1 MKKIGFVLLL
11 GVVCFLTS
19 CDSVVFEKKYAFKN
33 NVMTSNDYVFEFNN
47 PSEKNVYDVIFT
59 MEYTPHFAFKQFVFE
74 FNVTPEKSK
83 TINSMFGIQLRDK
96 SGVELGQIKGNNLV
110 FNQLILDHR
119 MLPKGITKISIK
131 HAMPDDSIYCVK
143 LIGLKIQKSK

>member
-1 MKKIGFVLLL
+1 MKRLGFVFLL
-11 GVVCFLTS
+11 GLICFLTS

-33 NVMTSNDYVFEFNN
+33 NAMTSNEYVFEFNN
-47 PSEKNVYDVIFT
+47 PSEKNVYDVILT
-59 MEYTPHFAFKQFVFE
+59 MEYTPQFVFKQFVFE

-96 SGVELGQIKGNNLV
+96 SGAELGQVKGNDLV

-119 MLPKGITKISIK
+119 VLPKGITKISIK
-131 HAMPDDSIYCVK
+131 HGMPDDSIYCVK
-143 LIGLKIQKSK
+143 SIGLKIQESK